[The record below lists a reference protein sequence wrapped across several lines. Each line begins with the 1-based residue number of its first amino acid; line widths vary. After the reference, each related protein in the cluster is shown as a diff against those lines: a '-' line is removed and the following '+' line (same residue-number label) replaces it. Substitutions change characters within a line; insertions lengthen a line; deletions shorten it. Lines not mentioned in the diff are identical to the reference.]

1 MLQNI
6 IAANYNII
14 IHICQAENLVI
25 SIVGFACVS
34 LASYRYYFNY
44 GKCMQDIIPYI
55 DGS

>member
-14 IHICQAENLVI
+14 HICQAENLVF

-34 LASYRYYFNY
+34 LASYRYYTSITVSAC
-44 GKCMQDIIPYI
+44 KIILLYLI
-55 DGS
+55 

>member
-14 IHICQAENLVI
+14 HIYQAENLVI
-25 SIVGFACVS
+25 STVGFACVS

-44 GKCMQDIIPYI
+44 GKYMQDIIPYI